1 MLANLHVN
9 SHNIDGVNQ
18 IQGAVGAGN
27 YYLALGP
34 SVDLASDTSIN
45 LISSQPVT
53 ITSAALDVNGNDIQN
68 VNIVTGNFITI
79 DSSDDV
85 NIISENGPI
94 SLTSN
99 VGPINI
105 TPGSGQIVQ
114 INGDVDVQK
123 FFIHRVQYCVDDQDA
138 ANKKYV
144 DDAVYSQGL
153 SSLIIGGAG
162 LTWDYLTRTLTLLNP
177 LPAITLANSALTTNA
192 LGVPQWTIFSTGSST
207 KLSMLCYNGV
217 GFSGSQINT

>member
-18 IQGAVGAGN
+18 IQGAGN

-123 FFIHRVQYCVDDQDA
+123 FFIHRVQTCVDDQDA

-153 SSLIIGGAG
+153 SSLIIGGTG
-162 LTWDYLTRTLTLLNP
+162 LTWDYLSRTLTLLNP